1 LKQKNIVRNVR
12 NIPFI
17 KKVSRRK
24 PMAKEPNKKEK
35 KPSQPKKVR
44 QPKDESRVMAILKKE
59 YAFEN
64 WLLAILSPVLILY
77 GVYIVI
83 GKFGTVNLASILGGS
98 GIGFI
103 DFFFETT
110 LKRILTGSFLIIIGG
125 LVLVYLMIPYFRPS
139 IVELKKVTFP
149 TSKDLATN
157 SVRVFT
163 FLVFLSLLFV
173 ILGFAFDPLFKW
185 IYSIA

>member
-1 LKQKNIVRNVR
+1 
-12 NIPFI
+12 
-17 KKVSRRK
+17 
-24 PMAKEPNKKEK
+24 MAKEAEK
-35 KPSQPKKVR
+35 KAKKPTKVKTI

-98 GIGFI
+98 GIAFI
-103 DFFFETT
+103 DFFFKTA
-110 LKRILTGSFLIIIGG
+110 LRRILTGSFLIVIGA

-149 TSKDLATN
+149 TSKVLAIN
-157 SVRVFT
+157 SVRVFI
-163 FLVFLSLLFV
+163 FLVFLALFFV
-173 ILGFAFDPLFKW
+173 LLGFAFNPLFRQ
-185 IYSIA
+185 IYI